1 MANRRTKIEQ
11 MGLDRRI
18 QELVTE
24 GLSARR
30 IAAQVKIENPDAKV
44 SESSIA
50 RYVGKV
56 RNAATDEAFKTIR
69 DHVDRV
75 VPEDLKAL
83 EEMEGQCLEW
93 AREAGKDRV
102 DRMADAAVA
111 IMGKVQLWRWMLIS
125 DTYFT
130 GKDEDIDVLVRK
142 IIRECLIYMARED
155 RLQLQRDKAM
165 NTAIKIIDLKLR
177 QAGLLD
183 DEGKSPIYIV
193 DRTGGKRPED
203 NKEDHSTYKPYIV
216 GSKKDG

>member
-1 MANRRTKIEQ
+1 
-11 MGLDRRI
+11 
-18 QELVTE
+18 
-24 GLSARR
+24 
-30 IAAQVKIENPDAKV
+30 
-44 SESSIA
+44 
-50 RYVGKV
+50 
-56 RNAATDEAFKTIR
+56 
-69 DHVDRV
+69 
-75 VPEDLKAL
+75 
-83 EEMEGQCLEW
+83 
-93 AREAGKDRV
+93 
-102 DRMADAAVA
+102 
-111 IMGKVQLWRWMLIS
+111 VQLWRWMLIS